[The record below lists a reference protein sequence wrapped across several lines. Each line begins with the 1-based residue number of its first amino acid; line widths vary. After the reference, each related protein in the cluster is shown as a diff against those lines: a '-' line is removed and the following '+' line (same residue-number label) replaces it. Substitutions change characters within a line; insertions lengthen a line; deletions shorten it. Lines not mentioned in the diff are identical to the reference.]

1 MTDIGIRN
9 DTVRG
14 GVHVGGRLV
23 QNEHLVPP
31 QDGPGEADEL
41 RLARR
46 QVGPAL
52 ADRRIQI
59 QAGQLDPRER
69 LQQSRVGVLSQR
81 VQVPAQGAGE
91 EQRLLMKVK
100 RSTNVTVVTIHFK
113 VTPTVT
119 YLGNDGDIPAQL
131 VEAEVLGEAPADEDR
146 PLGLRQAKE
155 RRHQRRLSGS
165 SPAHHTDLKKRSVD
179 AKVVWWWI
187 GIKSSSKDGVITFS
201 RL

>member
-1 MTDIGIRN
+1 MEIGRVKKKRTVQRCLTLSIPSSSTMILSESITVCRRCAGKNERYYRHIRRVPRYMQTTRTNLSLLLCNGRSTSESPLAPELLGFFFACAEKACARNGRLQSCFFRIRFTDIGIRN

-69 LQQSRVGVLSQR
+69 LQQSRVGVLS
-81 VQVPAQGAGE
+81 
-91 EQRLLMKVK
+91 
-100 RSTNVTVVTIHFK
+100 
-113 VTPTVT
+113 
-119 YLGNDGDIPAQL
+119 
-131 VEAEVLGEAPADEDR
+131 
-146 PLGLRQAKE
+146 
-155 RRHQRRLSGS
+155 
-165 SPAHHTDLKKRSVD
+165 
-179 AKVVWWWI
+179 
-187 GIKSSSKDGVITFS
+187 
-201 RL
+201 